1 MRIKEHLLFAALL
14 VPTFLL
20 LTAAAVSLAQPEP
33 KAIATPTVVAAAAA
47 DFTGELNP
55 F

>member
-1 MRIKEHLLFAALL
+1 MKVTEHLLFAALM
-14 VPTFLL
+14 VPTLLL

-33 KAIATPTVVAAAAA
+33 KAVTTPPMVVAA
-47 DFTGELNP
+47 DFAGELNP

>member
-1 MRIKEHLLFAALL
+1 MKIAEHLLFAALMI
-14 VPTFLL
+14 PTFLL
-20 LTAAAVSLAQPEP
+20 LTAAAVSLAELGP
-33 KAIATPTVVAAAAA
+33 KAPTPPTLVAA

>member
-1 MRIKEHLLFAALL
+1 MKITEHLLFAALMI
-14 VPTFLL
+14 PTFLL
-20 LTAAAVSLAQPEP
+20 LTAAAVSLAEPEP
-33 KAIATPTVVAAAAA
+33 KAPTTPPTVVAA